1 MFKKVFFA
9 AAFAIACSPAVVSAQ
24 DFFFSFDEFSRVPMA
39 TVDSAT
45 TDTGSIFLF
54 ADEGIDFN
62 FADIDFNVSNPS
74 VASFTGATPLNSDD
88 QFTFFSVED
97 PNVPGGPISPTDGR
111 LFAVSINVPA
121 LGLTDPG
128 IDPAN
133 AATDPDFRPGAN
145 GFLLAQIDF
154 DILGGG
160 DTSFDF
166 IPGDLGVVNDDPDN
180 GDPIELF
187 PTFASGELTVLG
199 EPAPT
204 PVNPPAPTPVD
215 PPAPTPVDPPP
226 PPPVDPPTPP
236 PVDPLTPP
244 PVDPPTPPPV
254 EPAPSPAGDGP
265 NFFFSFD
272 QFSRQSTLTQIDPAG
287 GGASTGQLFIFAD
300 EDLDFN
306 QLDLDFTNSDS
317 SVVQFTGATAADSD
331 GSFSAFSVEDPNVPG
346 GAVLPDVGRL
356 FGVSIS
362 VPPILIVDGQDPALA
377 ESDAEFRAGA
387 DGFLL
392 ATIDFDIVGTG
403 VVDFDFIL
411 GDLGVVNDETGAIT
425 PDFAGSTGT
434 LTVGDILELGPG
446 GLGSSP
452 IPDTA
457 PAVPEPSSA
466 MLLILGAAGLVA
478 RRKRA

>member
-111 LFAVSINVPA
+111 LFAVSIIVPA

-160 DTSFDF
+160 DTS
-166 IPGDLGVVNDDPDN
+166 L
-180 GDPIELF
+180 
-187 PTFASGELTVLG
+187 S
-199 EPAPT
+199 
-204 PVNPPAPTPVD
+204 
-215 PPAPTPVDPPP
+215 
-226 PPPVDPPTPP
+226 
-236 PVDPLTPP
+236 
-244 PVDPPTPPPV
+244 
-254 EPAPSPAGDGP
+254 
-265 NFFFSFD
+265 
-272 QFSRQSTLTQIDPAG
+272 
-287 GGASTGQLFIFAD
+287 
-300 EDLDFN
+300 
-306 QLDLDFTNSDS
+306 
-317 SVVQFTGATAADSD
+317 
-331 GSFSAFSVEDPNVPG
+331 
-346 GAVLPDVGRL
+346 
-356 FGVSIS
+356 
-362 VPPILIVDGQDPALA
+362 LIH
-377 ESDAEFRAGA
+377 
-387 DGFLL
+387 
-392 ATIDFDIVGTG
+392 I
-403 VVDFDFIL
+403 
-411 GDLGVVNDETGAIT
+411 
-425 PDFAGSTGT
+425 
-434 LTVGDILELGPG
+434 
-446 GLGSSP
+446 
-452 IPDTA
+452 
-457 PAVPEPSSA
+457 
-466 MLLILGAAGLVA
+466 
-478 RRKRA
+478 

>member
-24 DFFFSFDEFSRVPMA
+24 DFFFSFDEFSRLPMA

-88 QFTFFSVED
+88 QFTFFSLQD
-97 PNVPGGPISPTDGR
+97 PNDPDGPISPTDGR
-111 LFAVSINVPA
+111 LFAVSIIVPA

-166 IPGDLGVVNDDPDN
+166 IPGDLGVFNAAPDN

-215 PPAPTPVDPPP
+215 PPAPT
-226 PPPVDPPTPP
+226 
-236 PVDPLTPP
+236 
-244 PVDPPTPPPV
+244 PV

-306 QLDLDFTNSDS
+306 QLDLDFTTATLVWFSLPGRRLLTQMA
-317 SVVQFTGATAADSD
+317 VFLLFPLKIQTRQAVQFC
-331 GSFSAFSVEDPNVPG
+331 
-346 GAVLPDVGRL
+346 LLR
-356 FGVSIS
+356 SIVRCVNFTS
-362 VPPILIVDGQDPALA
+362 
-377 ESDAEFRAGA
+377 
-387 DGFLL
+387 
-392 ATIDFDIVGTG
+392 GTWC
-403 VVDFDFIL
+403 DY
-411 GDLGVVNDETGAIT
+411 
-425 PDFAGSTGT
+425 
-434 LTVGDILELGPG
+434 
-446 GLGSSP
+446 
-452 IPDTA
+452 
-457 PAVPEPSSA
+457 
-466 MLLILGAAGLVA
+466 
-478 RRKRA
+478 